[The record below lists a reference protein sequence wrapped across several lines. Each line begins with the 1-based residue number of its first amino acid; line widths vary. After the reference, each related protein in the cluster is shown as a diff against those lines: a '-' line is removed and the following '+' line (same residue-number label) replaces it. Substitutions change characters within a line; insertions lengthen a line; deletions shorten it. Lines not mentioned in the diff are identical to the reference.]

1 VLPLNDPG
9 WAKLKHA
16 YGGAANIPA
25 LLERAV
31 AERRPGSHP
40 ESVWFELWSALCH
53 QGDAYTGS
61 YAAVPHLVGLAPAA
75 LARQSYEPL
84 LLAASIEQA
93 RLEGTAPAVPDEL
106 RADYEAAVYE
116 GRKLAQAALPTA
128 WNADAQMALAGSLA
142 ALSGDV
148 AGARAVFEADL
159 ESES

>member
-1 VLPLNDPG
+1 MLPLSDPG
-9 WAKLKHA
+9 WAKLQHA
-16 YGGAANIPA
+16 YGAAANIPA

-31 AERRPGSHP
+31 AERRLGSHP
-40 ESVWFELWSALCH
+40 QSVWFELWSALCH
-53 QGDAYTGS
+53 QGDAYTAS
-61 YAAVPHLVGLAPAA
+61 YAAVPHLIELAPAA

-93 RLEGTAPAVPDEL
+93 RLEGTAPAVPTEL
-106 RADYEAAVYE
+106 QADYEAAVRK
-116 GRKLAQAALPTA
+116 GREVAQTAQTTA

-142 ALSGDV
+142 ALSGDA